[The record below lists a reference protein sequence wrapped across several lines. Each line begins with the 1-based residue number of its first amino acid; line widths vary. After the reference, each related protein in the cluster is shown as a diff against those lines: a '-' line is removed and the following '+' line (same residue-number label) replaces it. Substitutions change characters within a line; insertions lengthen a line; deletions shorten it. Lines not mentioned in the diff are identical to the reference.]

1 MKSARRTTAT
11 AVVLA
16 GAGTL
21 VTLTAGPAPAA
32 VSCASPVFTRQFYA
46 NTSLS
51 GTPKK
56 TDCDTAID
64 QSWSGAPVSGLPKD
78 NFGVRWT
85 VTRDFGSGGPF
96 ALGATGL
103 DGIRVYVDGVRKIDS
118 WKNVSTT
125 VKKTA
130 NVTIPSGRHTLR
142 VDYANWT
149 GAAKVKVTYAPRTS
163 ADVDKV
169 KPLVPTGTSVSY
181 DKATGK
187 AKVTW
192 AKNKEM
198 DLAGYRVYRRLKGT
212 SFGTK
217 PLTTTT
223 STSVTD
229 SALPVTGDTYYYE
242 VRAYDKAGNE
252 SGGTADQ
259 AVVTADRTAPAPPTG
274 VRADVV
280 VGSVRLGW
288 DAVGTTNTYR
298 VYRAAAPEG
307 PFQQITESLDD
318 TSYRDTSADIHQR
331 WYYRVTTS
339 DTAGNESG
347 PSTTADTGVPD
358 TTPPTRVTGVT
369 AEGTTAG
376 NAVRWQAVAD
386 AEHYEVWA
394 APDGESDPDGPTT
407 VFGTSY
413 NDQWAAVAT
422 AVTYRVQA
430 VDAFGNAA
438 PASEPLTAVR
448 PAAGDSAAPTGV
460 TGTPR
465 DGSTDIAWE
474 FGVDGA
480 RYGYRLYRRAAASE
494 AWTRL
499 GDSSTT
505 ALLFSDLQA
514 PQGTADYYVV
524 TLDAQGHES
533 APSAVVTV
541 ERETPATP
549 TAPAPPTI
557 ELSAPYTECTAN
569 DCAPHGSSDVPLTVT
584 LTHDRLVSGYTY
596 RFIDDGEG
604 FRTTDGSTLTW
615 TPPGPGF
622 YTFEVRTLDRYGRAG
637 PFTSISFKVG

>member
-16 GAGTL
+16 TAGTL

-103 DGIRVYVDGVRKIDS
+103 DGIRVYVDGVRKIDL

-169 KPLVPTGTSVSY
+169 KPLVPTGTSVTY

-223 STSVTD
+223 STSYTD

-259 AVVTADRTAPAPPTG
+259 AVVTADRTAPAAATG
-274 VRADVV
+274 A
-280 VGSVRLGW
+280 
-288 DAVGTTNTYR
+288 
-298 VYRAAAPEG
+298 
-307 PFQQITESLDD
+307 
-318 TSYRDTSADIHQR
+318 
-331 WYYRVTTS
+331 
-339 DTAGNESG
+339 TAL
-347 PSTTADTGVPD
+347 
-358 TTPPTRVTGVT
+358 
-369 AEGTTAG
+369 GTTAG
-376 NAVRWQAVAD
+376 NSVTWQASSSKDVD
-386 AEHYEVWA
+386 HYEVWG
-394 APDGESDPDGPTT
+394 APVGQSDPDGPHP
-407 VFGTSY
+407 VWGTSWT
-413 NDQWAAVAT
+413 DVT
-422 AVTYRVQA
+422 ADAGTAYVYKVQA
-430 VDAFGNAA
+430 VDTAGNFA
-438 PASEPLTAVR
+438 PVSDPATVTRPVASAV
-448 PAAGDSAAPTGV
+448 PAPTGV
-460 TGTPR
+460 TGTPA
-465 DGSTDIAWE
+465 DASTEVTWTAADAT
-474 FGVDGA
+474 
-480 RYGYRLYRRAAASE
+480 GYRVYRRTYVNG
-494 AWTRL
+494 AWSL
-499 GDSSTT
+499 V
-505 ALLFSDLQA
+505 
-514 PQGTADYYVV
+514 GTASGTSYEDTSAPKGKAFYYVAAV
-524 TLDAQGHES
+524 DAQGADSE
-533 APSAVVTV
+533 PSTEVTV
-541 ERETPATP
+541 DRLTPATATGP
-549 TAPAPPTI
+549 AAPKLTLVTNGIPARAPIQVTAAPGAGDEGRVLKGWSWEISGACGSSGTQFSTTGALSWTAPW
-557 ELSAPYTECTAN
+557 N
-569 DCAPHGSSDVPLTVT
+569 
-584 LTHDRLVSGYTY
+584 
-596 RFIDDGEG
+596 
-604 FRTTDGSTLTW
+604 
-615 TPPGPGF
+615 GPCVA
-622 YTFEVRTLDRYGRAG
+622 EVYAVDAYGRKGTQSASVEFFSG
-637 PFTSISFKVG
+637 R